1 MASACGSWTNTFSKQ
16 PFGISRSLLLL
27 ANITPSGSFLGHIII
42 TKQACGSRGWSHTRP
57 PFLAFVSFEFAN
69 LTLICAQPLVT
80 CCAYRSKYTVE
91 ADPAFTCMHTWPF
104 KWCIF
109 SFIPTGPGQEL
120 VKHPPSN
127 QTLKLFGR
135 GKKYRYESKIHSQI

>member
-1 MASACGSWTNTFSKQ
+1 MTLGTFMLFSNRHQ
-16 PFGISRSLLLL
+16 HSSL
-27 ANITPSGSFLGHIII
+27 NSFTLQNWNSIPI
-42 TKQACGSRGWSHTRP
+42 QQL
-57 PFLAFVSFEFAN
+57 FLIPTFPAFVSFEFAN